1 MRKFLLTISFML
13 LIIFGIVSC
22 GKNEENNKSIDT
34 TKNEEQQSDN
44 NNEIVEQDN
53 QEENKE
59 EENKLEYINDIV
71 SKNFRIIFSPYIF
84 YLLK

>member
-1 MRKFLLTISFML
+1 M
-13 LIIFGIVSC
+13 
-22 GKNEENNKSIDT
+22 
-34 TKNEEQQSDN
+34 
-44 NNEIVEQDN
+44 EQDN

-59 EENKLEYINDIV
+59 EENKLEYINISPETIPKIINNINNIV